1 MKIHRINLIT
11 YTLILWAIAYFIF
24 LQWYYLYHLVFR
36 LQNQLFLYSSEY
48 LSSYFQEPA
57 WLARLTGDFLTQLF
71 YFNYSGA
78 LINTLIFLIYGIL
91 IYNALDNLC
100 VVKRKWWQVL
110 LVLATITWEFF
121 RNCDINYELS
131 STISL
136 IGALCIFLL
145 YRKLP
150 NKWRWFGLTIIPLTY
165 WLVGYG
171 VWLFLLFAIFF
182 NFKKRYYAF
191 VSMLILVALAT
202 PTLLRQTYHLTWEQA
217 YKYPTT
223 AFFSKPDFFIEKM
236 LALSIESSSGNWN
249 KVVTLTENSRLES
262 TISSYFYNLSHGM
275 QGTLPDRLTS
285 IYQPGPLALL
295 IQLNPQ
301 TTRLSIWNSS
311 EAWFQL
317 GDMTMAEHSALL
329 SQIFS
334 PNHRSSSMVMRLAE
348 INMINGDTAAT
359 MKYLGM
365 LKKTW
370 LYKNWAQQRWP
381 GKETPKIK
389 EWLNYK
395 RTLIPMQDTLR
406 ASLNCQSS
414 LRTLVNANSKNRMA
428 LDYLLCYDI
437 LAKEVKAFMAD
448 YDLYMKVNVPNRLY
462 SEALIVALMDRKAT
476 LEEVRTYHIR
486 QNTMDDFKNYTS
498 QYELSKGNEELLQQ
512 HFGKTYW
519 FYYHFNKF
527 N

>member
-1 MKIHRINLIT
+1 MKTNRKHLIT
-11 YTLILWAIAYFIF
+11 YALTPWAIACFVF

-78 LINTLIFLIYGIL
+78 LTNTLTLLFYGSLISCTLGKL
-91 IYNALDNLC
+91 F
-100 VVKRKWWQVL
+100 VKRKWCQVL
-110 LVLATITWEFF
+110 LVLLIITWEFL

-145 YRKLP
+145 YAMLSS
-150 NKWRWFGLTIIPLTY
+150 KWRWSGLVFIPLTY

-171 VWLFLLFAIFF
+171 VWLFLLFAILY
-182 NFKKRYYAF
+182 NVKKRYYALA
-191 VSMLILVALAT
+191 STLILVSIAT
-202 PTLLRQTYHLTWEQA
+202 PALLRQTYHLTWEQA

-223 AFFSKPDFFIEKM
+223 TFFSKPDFFIEKV

-249 KVVTLTENSRLES
+249 KVVTLTEKSRLES
-262 TISSYFYNLSHGM
+262 TISSYFYNLSHGI
-275 QGTLPDRLTS
+275 QGTLPDQLTNA
-285 IYQPGPLALL
+285 YQPGPLALL

-317 GDMTMAEHSALL
+317 GDMTMSEHSALL

-334 PNHRSSSMVMRLAE
+334 PNHRSSSMLMRLAE

-359 MKYLGM
+359 MKYLGL

-381 GKETPKIK
+381 GKETPKVR
-389 EWLNYK
+389 EWLDYK
-395 RTLIPMQDTLR
+395 RTLIPTQDTLR
-406 ASLNCQSS
+406 VSLDCQRS

-428 LDYLLCYDI
+428 LDYLLCYDL
-437 LAKEVKAFMAD
+437 LAKDIKAFMAD
-448 YDLYMKVNVPNRLY
+448 YDLYMKDNIPNRLY
-462 SEALIVALMDRKAT
+462 SEALVVGLMDRKAS
-476 LEEVRTYHIR
+476 LEEIKHYYIR
-486 QNTMDDFKNYTS
+486 QITMDDFKNYTS
-498 QYELSKGNEELLQQ
+498 QYALSNGNEEHMKQ

-519 FYYHFNKF
+519 YYCHFNKF